1 MRQPNGIRC
10 LAATVLSALLFGF
23 FGSTRLSAQDDGGL
37 QLFGSMQTVF
47 FHQESELRIKDPA
60 IGAELSGTE
69 TRNSFAMQQLDLFLR
84 KEMGSDFTAFV
95 DLEFQ
100 LNYSSEY
107 GWGSLSLQEA
117 WMNYHLSDAFNV
129 KTGLLFPAFNRLNEI
144 KNRLALL
151 PYLFRPLI
159 YERLLSRKF
168 FAEDFVPEHAFLQLH
183 GSIPIGDFFVDYAA
197 YTGNAE
203 SSYITRRDAEG
214 NIDTDINPGFE
225 FLSGVDPT
233 EFKLKL
239 FGGRFGLRTRDE
251 SVAFGMSFTHDYN
264 NLRDT
269 TRYPDYI
276 LSQSSRQLL
285 GSDAPRIRLGADLS
299 VRHGPLFFET
309 EVIKVIYDYE
319 KAERLQLEIEQSFVH
334 GMVGYDV
341 LPALTAYVSM
351 QWGDY
356 TFGID
361 SDYYVYSFGGAYRVN
376 DAITA
381 KAQLIMYEEGF
392 KENEDAYA
400 DNYSQD
406 VTIKFVFLGFSILL

>member
-1 MRQPNGIRC
+1 MRRPFRSTRSLCGM
-10 LAATVLSALLFGF
+10 AAMALLLACAH
-23 FGSTRLSAQDDGGL
+23 TQPLSAQSDEEL
-37 QLFGSMQTVF
+37 QIFGSMQTVF
-47 FHQESELRIKDPA
+47 FHQESELTVREAGIDPR
-60 IGAELSGTE
+60 SGTE

-84 KEMGSDFTAFV
+84 KEMGRDFTAFV

-100 LNYSSEY
+100 LNYSSEAR
-107 GWGSLSLQEA
+107 WGSLSLQEA
-117 WMNYHLSDAFNV
+117 WVNYHVSEAFNV

-159 YERLLSRKF
+159 YERLLSQKF
-168 FAEDFVPEHAFLQLH
+168 FAEDFVPEHAFLQLY
-183 GSIPIGDFFVDYAA
+183 GSIPIGDFFADYAV

-203 SSYITRRDAEG
+203 ASYITRQRADG
-214 NIDTDINPGFE
+214 GIDTDINPNFE

-239 FGGRFGLRTRDE
+239 FGGRLGLRTRDE
-251 SVAFGMSFTHDYN
+251 NMTLGVSMTHDYN

-269 TRYPDYI
+269 TRYPAYI
-276 LSQSSRQLL
+276 LSRSARQLL
-285 GSDAPRIRLGADLS
+285 GSDAPRIRIGADLS
-299 VRHGPLFFET
+299 FRHGPLFFET
-309 EVIKVIYDYE
+309 EVIKVLYDYE
-319 KAERLQLEIEQSFVH
+319 RAERLQLEIEQSFVH
-334 GMVGYDV
+334 GMVGYDI
-341 LPALTAYVSM
+341 LPPLTAYVSL

-361 SDYYVYSFGGAYRVN
+361 SDYYVYSFGGAFRVN

-392 KENEDAYA
+392 EDDGAVEGA
-400 DNYSQD
+400 FSHD

>member
-1 MRQPNGIRC
+1 MTHAFGRTRVLCVIG
-10 LAATVLSALLFGF
+10 AATLLI
-23 FGSTRLSAQDDGGL
+23 TCANTQRLSAQSDEGL
-37 QLFGSMQTVF
+37 QIFGSMQTVF
-47 FHQESELRIKDPA
+47 FHQESELTIEGEGLSPW
-60 IGAELSGTE
+60 SGTE

-84 KEMGSDFTAFV
+84 KEMGDDFTAFV

-100 LNYSSEY
+100 LNYSSEAR
-107 GWGSLSLQEA
+107 WGSLSLQEA
-117 WMNYHLSDAFNV
+117 WMNYHVSDAFNV

-159 YERLLSRKF
+159 YERLLSQKF
-168 FAEDFVPEHAFLQLH
+168 YAEDFVPEHAFIQLY
-183 GSIPIGDFFVDYAA
+183 GSIPIGDFFADYAV

-203 SSYITRRDAEG
+203 ASYITRQDSRGGIE
-214 NIDTDINPGFE
+214 TDINPNFE

-239 FGGRFGLRTRDE
+239 FGGRLGLRTRDE
-251 SVAFGMSFTHDYN
+251 NVAFGVSMTHDYN

-269 TRYPDYI
+269 TRYPSYT
-276 LSQSSRQLL
+276 LSRSARQLL
-285 GSDAPRIRLGADLS
+285 GSDAPRIRIGADLAF
-299 VRHGPLFFET
+299 RHGPLFFET
-309 EVIKVIYDYE
+309 ELIKVLYDYE
-319 KAERLQLEIEQSFVH
+319 RAERLKLEIEQSFAH
-334 GMVGYDV
+334 GMVGYDIF
-341 LPALTAYVSM
+341 PALTAYVSV

-361 SDYYVYSFGGAYRVN
+361 SDYYVYSFGSAYRVN

-381 KAQLIMYEEGF
+381 KAQLIMYEEGYEEEGVTESAF
-392 KENEDAYA
+392 
-400 DNYSQD
+400 SHD